1 MTTCMEHGKEIFK
14 RFSFFYAFWKKENI
28 FTNFLVNLKYISDI
42 WGYVKETAL
51 YMWVFSSLD
60 APILYLL
67 IDMVPSFLCV
77 EGRCASCSLMNKVI
91 RCSWM
96 LDVIRNSPDFSL
108 TGFLTMTRAAECHG
122 VLALMEVVMLFKKK
136 VWARWVCGFLLLLI
150 WYQCWSQPRNS
161 CQILMWNETK
171 GKQKLICKTGW
182 FGYCLKINSTL

>member
-1 MTTCMEHGKEIFK
+1 MHFE
-14 RFSFFYAFWKKENI
+14 KKENI

-51 YMWVFSSLD
+51 YVWVFSSLD

-108 TGFLTMTRAAECHG
+108 TGFLMMTRAAECHG
-122 VLALMEVVMLFKKK
+122 VLGHWWK
-136 VWARWVCGFLLLLI
+136 LLCCLRRRFGLDEYVGSYCYSYDI
-150 WYQCWSQPRNS
+150 NVDHSPG
-161 CQILMWNETK
+161 ILVK
-171 GKQKLICKTGW
+171 
-182 FGYCLKINSTL
+182 S